1 MERIAIISDIHA
13 NITALDAVLKDI
25 RNRNIKRIFCLGD
38 LVTKSVNP
46 DLVIDKVRNNCEVVI
61 KGNCDDATSKADLTL
76 PKFWTARKIEYI
88 NDVIKGIET
97 NKKEIL
103 ALIEKNLKTDWKVE
117 RISKVD
123 LSLLKLAIYE
133 IKYKNLAFKIV
144 INEVVELA
152 KKYGEDQSKNF
163 VNGIL
168 ASIVKED
175 NKQN

>member
-1 MERIAIISDIHA
+1 MNRSAIRELTFRLIYSREIQKEENIEEQIELFLEA
-13 NITALDAVLKDI
+13 NDVQ
-25 RNRNIKRIFCLGD
+25 
-38 LVTKSVNP
+38 
-46 DLVIDKVRNNCEVVI
+46 DKN
-61 KGNCDDATSKADLTL
+61 A
-76 PKFWTARKIEYI
+76 IEYI
-88 NDVIKGIET
+88 NDALKGIEA
-97 NKKEIL
+97 NKLEIL
-103 ALIEKNLKTDWKVE
+103 ALIEKNLKSDWKLD

-168 ASIVKED
+168 ASIVKEG
-175 NKQN
+175 